1 MRILKCHIA
10 NFGCY
15 SDKIFDFSTNLNPF
29 FLKNGEGKTTLAM
42 FIKAMFY
49 SLEKSSKSSYE
60 RTHYMP
66 YVSGEYGGS
75 IEIEIDGK
83 CYRIERT
90 FEKTPAK
97 DTLKIYD
104 KQGQLQD
111 KFLNKN
117 VSELQGDN
125 SSMLGEMIFGIDAAA
140 FTRCNFISSN
150 DLDFS
155 NSESIKMK
163 IGNII
168 IDKDQENSYEETCK
182 LINND
187 LRDTPPTKKAQEN
200 AYPYKIKELEK
211 ENKNNQNEIN
221 ELDKDELELKELYEQ
236 RDNIRKELTEI
247 ELKQKEFSKM
257 HVLKGKMT
265 TVESLNN
272 DINEK
277 NNIIDNIN
285 KKYDNHIP
293 SKEELNSLSQNIE
306 KYRKCE
312 TLDESY
318 KISLSD
324 IERLKE
330 LENKVLSEDDYSVL
344 VDANS
349 KLINSENIV
358 SFVEIDNE
366 KFIALKARFEN
377 KNIKD
382 EVELEK
388 EYYDYNSNFIHIN
401 QFDFSSQI
409 VNKDYPSENVLLQI
423 ESEIKEYI
431 EEKNDLENFKFSYK
445 EPNTFVKILLFLI
458 TFGVYFIVLKN
469 KKKKYKE
476 SLDNKE
482 KIVLDKEK
490 YLNNFFDRYGI
501 SNGTFVLRLAELRD
515 QIVKYEK
522 SIEDNVEKEKLKD
535 EAIKNIEQ
543 KKRELLSYF
552 SFFGY
557 MNSDVD
563 EVYRT
568 YKNDLKI
575 YQSMINEDARN
586 KQLKSELEDIKREQL
601 SIIDN
606 ILNKYSIYKKEDF
619 SSQLNEIKT
628 NFDFFKKYNPIYL
641 NKKANLSEK
650 KKYEENIINLLKA
663 HNINCENI
671 DVILCSENLIEE
683 INEYNAAKEVKTQLI
698 EKREEFI
705 KINDLRGFVLENIED
720 DEEKLREEYQQ
731 KSSELDTKED
741 AINQIEIRI
750 TRRDILNDEI
760 NKNLDLIKEYKEK
773 IEIAK
778 YAKKALDEAQGEMEA
793 KFIAPIK
800 NSFISYAKQIYEKMA
815 LNINMNYDY
824 KIQYDVKRK
833 LRDVDDLSDGER
845 TIMMLALRFAV
856 LDSMYKNHD
865 SIIVLDDP
873 FESLDDEKLAKA
885 KELIKVLANDWQIVY
900 FTCHNSRTIE

>member
-15 SDKIFDFSTNLNPF
+15 SDKVFDFSTNLNPF

-42 FIKAMFY
+42 FIKSMFY
-49 SLEKSSKSSYE
+49 SLEKSSKTSYE

-117 VSELQGDN
+117 VSELQGEN

-211 ENKNNQNEIN
+211 ENKNKQNEIN
-221 ELDKDELELKELYEQ
+221 ELDKDELELQELYEQ

-293 SKEELNSLSQNIE
+293 SKEKLNSLSQNIE

-377 KNIKD
+377 KDIKD

-388 EYYDYNSNFIHIN
+388 EYYDYKNDFIHIN

-423 ESEIKEYI
+423 ESEIKEYNK
-431 EEKNDLENFKFSYK
+431 EKNDLENFKFSYK

-458 TFGVYFIVLKN
+458 TFGIYFIVLNN

-543 KKRELLSYF
+543 KKRALLSYF

-563 EVYRT
+563 EVYKT

-606 ILNKYSIYKKEDF
+606 ILNK
-619 SSQLNEIKT
+619 
-628 NFDFFKKYNPIYL
+628 
-641 NKKANLSEK
+641 
-650 KKYEENIINLLKA
+650 
-663 HNINCENI
+663 
-671 DVILCSENLIEE
+671 
-683 INEYNAAKEVKTQLI
+683 
-698 EKREEFI
+698 
-705 KINDLRGFVLENIED
+705 
-720 DEEKLREEYQQ
+720 
-731 KSSELDTKED
+731 LD
-741 AINQIEIRI
+741 
-750 TRRDILNDEI
+750 
-760 NKNLDLIKEYKEK
+760 Y
-773 IEIAK
+773 
-778 YAKKALDEAQGEMEA
+778 
-793 KFIAPIK
+793 
-800 NSFISYAKQIYEKMA
+800 IS
-815 LNINMNYDY
+815 
-824 KIQYDVKRK
+824 
-833 LRDVDDLSDGER
+833 
-845 TIMMLALRFAV
+845 
-856 LDSMYKNHD
+856 
-865 SIIVLDDP
+865 
-873 FESLDDEKLAKA
+873 
-885 KELIKVLANDWQIVY
+885 
-900 FTCHNSRTIE
+900 